1 MKFAWDILKKLF
13 IKFFGKIGYLFVNNN
28 IMKKVKLTESD
39 LTRIIKRVINEQSN
53 IVRGERP
60 TDDASLYQFLKNN
73 TDMGDEEIKFMARVL
88 KEIQSGN
95 INKDRGIYD
104 FNKKFPNSV
113 IPSHLLLF
121 LL

>member
-1 MKFAWDILKKLF
+1 ME
-13 IKFFGKIGYLFVNNN
+13 NN
-28 IMKKVKLTESD
+28 IDMKKVKLTESD
-39 LTRIIKRVINEQSN
+39 LTRIVRKVINEQS
-53 IVRGERP
+53 IVRGKRP
-60 TDDASLYQFLKNN
+60 TDDASLYRFLKNN
-73 TDMGDEEIKFMARVL
+73 TDMGDEEIKFMSRVL

-104 FNKKFPNSV
+104 FHKKFPNSV